1 VLTIKK
7 RLFFF
12 DIDETLYSNKKKSIL
27 PQTKKLILK
36 LSQMPNTILGIATG
50 RNYRN
55 LNAIQELLPLFQYF
69 VLMNGSLTISDGKII
84 DEAPIPKEYIEE
96 VHTRIQNY
104 KMMVTSIGIND
115 AGLFFDAQK
124 DDMNLVKE
132 YKKNLD
138 FEIDNQFY
146 LKEKIYLL
154 IIVGA
159 DKDKFLLLFK
169 DIDYFNI
176 CVWKNHIDLT
186 FKGVNKYYGIKKIKD
201 KYPDHQLICMGD
213 GSNDI
218 EMLKAADIGIAMGNS
233 LYHKVKEVADIVSP
247 NIDDDKMYDFYEE
260 YIL

>member
-1 VLTIKK
+1 MLAIKK

-12 DIDETLYSNKKKSIL
+12 DIDETLYSNKKKAIL

-55 LNAIQELLPLFQYF
+55 LNAIEELLPLFKYF

-84 DEAPIPKEYIEE
+84 DESPISTEHIEE
-96 VHTRIQNY
+96 VHKRIQNY
-104 KMMVTSIGIND
+104 QMMATSIGINK
-115 AGLFFDAQK
+115 AGLYFDK
-124 DDMNLVKE
+124 KKGDMNLVQE

-146 LKEKIYLL
+146 LKERIYLL
-154 IIVGA
+154 IVAGA
-159 DKDKFLLLFK
+159 DKDKLAPLLK
-169 DIDYFNI
+169 DLDYFNI

-186 FKGVNKYYGIKKIKD
+186 VKGVNKYYGIKKIKD

-233 LYHKVKEVADIVSP
+233 LYPKVKVAANIVSP
-247 NIDDDKMYDFYEE
+247 HIDDDKMYDFYEE
-260 YIL
+260 HIL